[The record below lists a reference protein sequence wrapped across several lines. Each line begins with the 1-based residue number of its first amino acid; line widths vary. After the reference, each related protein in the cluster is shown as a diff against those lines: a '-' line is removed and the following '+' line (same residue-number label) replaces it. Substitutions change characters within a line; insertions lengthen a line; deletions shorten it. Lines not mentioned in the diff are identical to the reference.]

1 MQDNCFIENS
11 FIKDIGFH
19 HIKEWLS
26 SNCNCE
32 ENKDYFNNLSPI
44 YNISKLNNELLHTE
58 ELFKGLCR
66 KDSLIE
72 AAYELTSSSGKTVCV
87 GIPKKQ
93 FKAKIDTFQLHFEK
107 EISGSHGGSSNP
119 SYVIPRY
126 INLFHKKKINI
137 KKQILNKFSLDKINI
152 AIKHFRSG
160 SPGRIVIKF

>member
-72 AAYELTSSSGKTVCV
+72 AKLKDISKSISSLSKDGEY
-87 GIPKKQ
+87 IE
-93 FKAKIDTFQLHFEK
+93 ID
-107 EISGSHGGSSNP
+107 
-119 SYVIPRY
+119 
-126 INLFHKKKINI
+126 
-137 KKQILNKFSLDKINI
+137 KFSEIRNMLNY
-152 AIKHFRSG
+152 HFC
-160 SPGRIVIKF
+160 